1 MIKHILVAIDGS
13 ENAKRA
19 AHAAADLAKQLGAKL
34 TMLVAVRPPSSYL
47 IPPFDAVSITP
58 SSPDPAHLA
67 AAQQLIDE
75 LIAELGHGVAVPQTT
90 VGADAADVITSEATR
105 LHADLVVVGA
115 RGLGAVERILLG
127 SVSDRVVRESAT
139 SVLVV
144 R

>member
-1 MIKHILVAIDGS
+1 MIQHILVAIDGS

-19 AHAAADLAKQLGAKL
+19 ARAAADLVKQLGAKL
-34 TMLVAVRPPSSYL
+34 TILVAVRPPASYL
-47 IPPFDAVSITP
+47 IPPFDAVSITA

-75 LIAELGHGVAVPQTT
+75 LVAELGHGVAIPQTT
-90 VGADAADVITSEATR
+90 VGPDPADVITLEAAR

-115 RGLGAVERILLG
+115 RGLGAVERLLLG
-127 SVSDRVVRESAT
+127 SVSDRVVREST
-139 SVLVV
+139 VSVLVV

>member
-1 MIKHILVAIDGS
+1 MVKHILVAIDGS

-34 TMLVAVRPPSSYL
+34 TLLVAVRPPASYL
-47 IPPFDAVSITP
+47 IPPFDALSITP

-67 AAQQLIDE
+67 AAQELIDDI
-75 LIAELGHGVAVPQTT
+75 IAELGHGVAVPQTT
-90 VGADAADVITSEATR
+90 VGADAALVITTEAAR

-115 RGLGAVERILLG
+115 RGLGALERILLG
-127 SVSDRVVRESAT
+127 SVSDRVVRESAG

>member
-13 ENAKRA
+13 DNAKRA

-47 IPPFDAVSITP
+47 IPPFDAFSITP
-58 SSPDPAHLA
+58 SDPDPSHLA

-75 LIAELGHGVAVPQTT
+75 LIAQLGHGVAVPQTT
-90 VGADAADVITSEATR
+90 VGTDAAEVITSEAAR

-115 RGLGAVERILLG
+115 RGLGTMDRILLG
-127 SVSDRVVRESAT
+127 SVSDRVVRESAS